1 MPIMITRKTKLP
13 GVMLLEPKVYAD
25 KRGYFFD
32 SYDRKVFLRLG
43 ISADFVRDSET
54 FSKKGAIRGL
64 HYQLSPY
71 AQAKLIRV
79 VQGKVIDVVVDLRRC
94 SPTFGKWER
103 VELSEHNKRL
113 LFVPEGFAHGYLA
126 VSDTAILLYKFTN
139 KYSPQHQRGI
149 VYNDPILNI
158 DWGWAGKKVTV
169 SQKDSCLPRF
179 EHAQMNFKYT
189 KNQ

>member
-1 MPIMITRKTKLP
+1 MSIMIIRKTKLP
-13 GVMLLEPKVYAD
+13 GVILLEPKVYAD

-79 VQGKVIDVVVDLRRC
+79 VQGKVIDVVVDLRRY

-126 VSDTAILLYKFTN
+126 VSDTAVLLYKFTN
-139 KYSPQHQRGI
+139 KYSPKHQRGI
-149 VYNDPILNI
+149 VYNDPTLNI
-158 DWGWAGKKVTV
+158 DWGWTGKKVTV
-169 SQKDSCLPRF
+169 SRKDSCLPCF